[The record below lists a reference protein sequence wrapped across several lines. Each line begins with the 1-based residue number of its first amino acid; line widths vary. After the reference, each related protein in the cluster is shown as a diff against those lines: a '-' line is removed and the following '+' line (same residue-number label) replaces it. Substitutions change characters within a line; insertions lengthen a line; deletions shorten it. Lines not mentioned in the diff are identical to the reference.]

1 MPVGSVTSPTLRRL
15 SLTKPVS
22 SCPIPDNSFQ
32 HFAIVLDRQIKS
44 FSSMGFREYP
54 RGIDPINGADH
65 RPRLHR
71 RSEGA
76 SPRPC
81 GRVSCLAL
89 SSSAR
94 ELLDEA
100 FRLPEP
106 RLAGGPG
113 ASLSRGSEHGELIG
127 DLQPPGAKAI
137 ERGGPAAG

>member
-44 FSSMGFREYP
+44 FSSIGFREYP

-76 SPRPC
+76 SPPPC
-81 GRVSCLAL
+81 GRVSCRLAL
-89 SSSAR
+89 SPSAR

-100 FRLPEP
+100 LRTSEP
-106 RLAGGPG
+106 
-113 ASLSRGSEHGELIG
+113 
-127 DLQPPGAKAI
+127 K
-137 ERGGPAAG
+137 